1 MDGASPCC
9 VPPAMRPLHLQP
21 LRLVVSLMIPLGII
35 GSAISQEV
43 SPPVELRVAQDPL
56 DSPPSP
62 LIAPRDPSAGEK
74 RSQGIDLGV
83 IVSGAYDDNIF
94 LSARDAKADYV
105 GKVSP
110 EIGYSR
116 GDRDSQDG
124 GYLKFAY
131 RPTGVVYARNGG
143 DNRIDHEAK
152 ASVGV
157 IGAKAAVDYSV
168 AYGKLGDATP
178 DTGRQADRQML
189 EQVVRIAW
197 VPREKLAVELAAG
210 QSIAD
215 YADKVLLDSREAFG
229 EIALRY
235 AYSPKTRLGLAY
247 RAGRFEVDEMD
258 DQRFQRLTGKIE
270 WQPREKIR
278 IELEAGAEKRK
289 YANGSSVTPV
299 VEGRIEWKASEK
311 TNFFLNAYR
320 RETASAY
327 SAGQN
332 YRLTGAS
339 AGVSQRIGEKW
350 TAHLE
355 AGAERAAYRQVEGPG
370 GDTGTDKLWFIR
382 PSLEYRLTEELGLE
396 VFYRISSNT
405 SNRAGFGYDQQTA
418 GILLDYKF

>member
-1 MDGASPCC
+1 MVHCAIISP
-9 VPPAMRPLHLQP
+9 AT
-21 LRLVVSLMIPLGII
+21 
-35 GSAISQEV
+35 SQEV
-43 SPPVELRVAQDPL
+43 TPTVGSRVAQDFSDPA
-56 DSPPSP
+56 PSP
-62 LIAPRDPSAGEK
+62 LVAPRDPLAGEK
-74 RSQGIDLGV
+74 RSQGLDLGV
-83 IVSGAYDDNIF
+83 IVSAAYDDNIF
-94 LSARDAKADYV
+94 LSARDAKADFV

-110 EIGYSR
+110 EIGYSK

-152 ASVGV
+152 ASIGV
-157 IGAKAAVDYSV
+157 IGRKTALDYTV

-178 DTGRQADRQML
+178 DTGRAADRQVL

-210 QSIAD
+210 QSVAD

-235 AYSPKTRLGLAY
+235 AYSPKTRVGLAY

-258 DQRFQRLTGKIE
+258 DQRFQRLTGKLE

-278 IELEAGAEKRK
+278 VELEAGAEKRK

-311 TNFFLNAYR
+311 TSLFLNAYR
-320 RETASAY
+320 REMASAF

-339 AGVSQRIGEKW
+339 AGISQRIGEKW
-350 TAHLE
+350 TANLE
-355 AGAERAAYRQVEGPG
+355 AGAERAAYRQVQGPG
-370 GDTGTDKLWFIR
+370 GDAGHDTLWFVR
-382 PSLEYRLTEELGLE
+382 PSLEYRLTEEMGLE
-396 VFYRISSNT
+396 VFYRISSND

-418 GILLDYKF
+418 GILLNYKF